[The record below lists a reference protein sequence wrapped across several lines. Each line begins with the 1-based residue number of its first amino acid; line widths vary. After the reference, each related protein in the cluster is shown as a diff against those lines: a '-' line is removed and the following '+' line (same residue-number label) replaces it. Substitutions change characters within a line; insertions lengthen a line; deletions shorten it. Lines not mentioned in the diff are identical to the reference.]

1 MNHGKPAIVMK
12 SRIAV
17 SWESGNPLMI
27 EDVEVQTLKKY
38 EVLLRMVVTGI
49 LR

>member
-1 MNHGKPAIVMK
+1 MNHEDLAIVMK

-27 EDVEVQTLKKY
+27 EDVEVQALKKC
-38 EVLLRMVVTGI
+38 EVLLRMVVTGV